1 MTKFKPENHIIGKA
15 YDLTQENMQAM
26 LIHIDKLEEEL
37 DAALMALG
45 LEQKEKARLHDASL
59 ENHLEYKRI
68 TRDIIK
74 NLVDEREK
82 MQVELANL
90 RGVAQGLN
98 DVVQGRTRK
107 ATSESTTTAIERA
120 KDRVFSK
127 RTKKARAALEG
138 K

>member
-1 MTKFKPENHIIGKA
+1 MKFKPENHIIGKA

-45 LEQKEKARLHDASL
+45 LEQKETTRLREA
-59 ENHLEYKRI
+59 
-68 TRDIIK
+68 IK
-74 NLVDEREK
+74 NLVDEFEK
-82 MQVELANL
+82 MQVELASL

-107 ATSESTTTAIERA
+107 ATSASTATAIERA
-120 KDRVFSK
+120 KDRVFGK